1 MTALEMANQAPR
13 TRPDV
18 LARLLILQ
26 QTLDALPNET
36 RICEFTK
43 EALMTVPGV
52 CEVLM
57 HVCDPMLS
65 PEAKLQE
72 IREQCMRQGCMP
84 SSSDPTARSD
94 EAGTHFFPLRRKL
107 HLFGFLV
114 VRTADEGMLDPY
126 IDLLSNIAS
135 AIGNVLDS
143 RLHHTQLSKTT
154 ELLLKRTCELRAN
167 HQRLKQQVSEREL
180 AEKVLAELSHE
191 LTRSNTELEQLA
203 YVASHDLQEP
213 LRMVASYLQLLE
225 KKYQGQLDADA
236 HEYIEFAVDGA
247 KRMQSLINDLLT
259 YSRIGVAASPL
270 RPTDST
276 AAVDT
281 ALRLLRIAV
290 AESAARIEY
299 GELPVVMGDEDQLV
313 QLFQNLIANA
323 IKFRSGPGPRI
334 VVSAEAEDGYWRF
347 SVQDNG
353 IGIGKDYFDR
363 IFVMFQRLHSRSAYP
378 GTGIGL
384 AICKKIVERHG
395 GRIWV
400 ESEPGQG
407 TVFKFTLPRAGGEHA

>member
-1 MTALEMANQAPR
+1 MTTEAPLAQA
-13 TRPDV
+13 DV
-18 LARLLILQ
+18 LGRLLVLQ
-26 QTLDALPNET
+26 QTLDALPDET
-36 RICEFTK
+36 RIAEFTK
-43 EALMTVPGV
+43 QALMTVPGV
-52 CEVLM
+52 SEVLM
-57 HVCDPMLS
+57 YIGDPTLS
-65 PEAKLQE
+65 NQAKLQE
-72 IREQCMRQGCMP
+72 IRVQCVRQGCMP
-84 SSSDPTARSD
+84 NSPDPTARSD
-94 EAGTHFFPLRRKL
+94 EGGIHYFPLRKES
-107 HLFGFLV
+107 HLFAFLA
-114 VRTADEGMLDPY
+114 VRAADEGTLDCY
-126 IDLLSNIAS
+126 IDLLSNIAN

-154 ELLLKRTCELRAN
+154 EMLLERTCELKASN
-167 HQRLKQQVSEREL
+167 EELQRQISERGHAEKEL
-180 AEKVLAELSHE
+180 AERSQELI
-191 LTRSNTELEQLA
+191 RSNTELEQLA

-259 YSRIGVAASPL
+259 YSRIGAAASPL
-270 RPTDST
+270 QATDSK

-281 ALRLLRIAV
+281 ALRLLRLAIAD
-290 AESAARIEY
+290 SAARIEY
-299 GELPVVMGDEDQLV
+299 GELPVVMGDPDQLV

-323 IKFRSGPGPRI
+323 IKFRSRPGPHI
-334 VVSAEAEDGYWRF
+334 VVSAEANDGYWRF
-347 SVQDNG
+347 AVQDDG
-353 IGIGKDYFDR
+353 IGIEKEYFDR

-407 TVFKFTLPRAGGEHA
+407 TVFTFTLQRAGEEHA

>member
-1 MTALEMANQAPR
+1 MTDNEPLARA
-13 TRPDV
+13 DV
-18 LARLLILQ
+18 LGRLLVLQ
-26 QTLDALPNET
+26 QTLDAMPNET
-36 RICEFTK
+36 RIAEFTK
-43 EALMTVPGV
+43 QALITVPGV
-52 CEVLM
+52 SEVLT
-57 HVCDPMLS
+57 HICDPMLS

-72 IREQCMRQGCMP
+72 IAAQCVRQRCKP

-94 EAGTHFFPLRRKL
+94 ENGMHYFPLRKES

-114 VRTADEGMLDPY
+114 VRASDEGMLDPY
-126 IDLLSNIAS
+126 IDLLSNIAN

-154 ELLLKRTCELRAN
+154 ELLLKRTCELKASN
-167 HQRLKQQVSEREL
+167 HRLTLQISEREHS
-180 AEKVLAELSHE
+180 EKVLAELSQE

-247 KRMQSLINDLLT
+247 RRMQSLINDLLT
-259 YSRIGVAASPL
+259 YSRIGVTASPL
-270 RPTDST
+270 HATDST

-281 ALRLLRIAV
+281 ALRSLRIAV
-290 AESAARIEY
+290 AESAARIEH

-347 SVQDNG
+347 AVQDDG
-353 IGIGKDYFDR
+353 IGIAKEYFDR

-400 ESEPGQG
+400 ESAPLQG
-407 TVFKFTLPRAGGEHA
+407 TVFKFTLQRAGE

>member
-1 MTALEMANQAPR
+1 MTTEAPLAQA
-13 TRPDV
+13 DV
-18 LARLLILQ
+18 LGRLLVLQ
-26 QTLDALPNET
+26 QTLDALPDET
-36 RICEFTK
+36 RIAEFTK
-43 EALMTVPGV
+43 QALMTVPGV
-52 CEVLM
+52 SEVLM
-57 HVCDPMLS
+57 YIGDPTLS
-65 PEAKLQE
+65 NQAKLQE
-72 IREQCMRQGCMP
+72 IRVQCVRQGCMP
-84 SSSDPTARSD
+84 NSPDPTARSD
-94 EAGTHFFPLRRKL
+94 EGGIHYFPLRKES
-107 HLFGFLV
+107 HLFGFLA
-114 VRTADEGMLDPY
+114 VRAADEGTLDCY
-126 IDLLSNIAS
+126 IDLLSNIAN

-154 ELLLKRTCELRAN
+154 EMLLERTCELKASN
-167 HQRLKQQVSEREL
+167 EELQRQISERGHAEKEL
-180 AEKVLAELSHE
+180 AERSQELI
-191 LTRSNTELEQLA
+191 RSNTELEQLA

-259 YSRIGVAASPL
+259 YSRIGAAASPL
-270 RPTDST
+270 QATDSK

-281 ALRLLRIAV
+281 ALRLLRLAIAD
-290 AESAARIEY
+290 SAARIEY
-299 GELPVVMGDEDQLV
+299 GELPVVMGDPDQLV

-323 IKFRSGPGPRI
+323 IKFRSRPGPHI
-334 VVSAEAEDGYWRF
+334 VVSAEANDGYWRF
-347 SVQDNG
+347 AVQDDG
-353 IGIGKDYFDR
+353 IGIEKEYFDR

-407 TVFKFTLPRAGGEHA
+407 TVFTFTLQRAGEEHA